1 VPRSVELAATH
12 VVTKNESMG
21 SHHVN
26 RFAVECAWSA
36 EHRIL
41 PEAELWTEVILQA
54 IDDLDG
60 RTSSGSRSAQDSAR
74 QWFASENDG
83 IGSFVWSCRVVDVDP
98 SRIRSVLGRR
108 VVLEGARKRHHRSL
122 L

>member
-1 VPRSVELAATH
+1 MA
-12 VVTKNESMG
+12 
-21 SHHVN
+21 SHYVN
-26 RFAVECAWSA
+26 RFAVECGWGT
-36 EHRIL
+36 EHHML

-54 IDDLDG
+54 IDDMDR
-60 RTSSGSRSAQDSAR
+60 RTSSASRSAQDSAR

-98 SRIRSVLGRR
+98 SRVRSALARRAVLDGT
-108 VVLEGARKRHHRSL
+108 RKRHHRSL

>member
-1 VPRSVELAATH
+1 
-12 VVTKNESMG
+12 MG
-21 SHHVN
+21 SHYAN
-26 RFAVECAWSA
+26 RLAVECGWGT
-36 EHRIL
+36 EHHML

-54 IDDLDG
+54 IDDMDG
-60 RTSSGSRSAQDSAR
+60 RTSSASRSAQDSAR

-98 SRIRSVLGRR
+98 SRVRSALARRAVLDGT
-108 VVLEGARKRHHRSL
+108 RKRHHRSL

>member
-1 VPRSVELAATH
+1 
-12 VVTKNESMG
+12 M
-21 SHHVN
+21 
-26 RFAVECAWSA
+26 
-36 EHRIL
+36 L

-54 IDDLDG
+54 IDDMDG
-60 RTSSGSRSAQDSAR
+60 RTSSASRSAQDSAR

-98 SRIRSVLGRR
+98 SRVRSALARRAVLDGT
-108 VVLEGARKRHHRSL
+108 RKRHHRSL